1 MRGLAVGGKRLAR
14 ERSSGLEDNNRQNQ
28 IASKRPKVSILR
40 HSKVILQQ
48 HLQESTN
55 DDLSK
60 GKETKK
66 SDKIDCVDD
75 GGQLN
80 EGRKNASNNLEEAK
94 QESEDK
100 SQTGANNPRRIVKVA
115 PRQRSFQANL
125 FGNLFFKHL
134 QKAKSSLDQ
143 EKDQV
148 SFSTYLSHLRFEIDS
163 AARESCKSCRRQ
175 VARVKL

>member
-1 MRGLAVGGKRLAR
+1 M
-14 ERSSGLEDNNRQNQ
+14 
-28 IASKRPKVSILR
+28 
-40 HSKVILQQ
+40 
-48 HLQESTN
+48 
-55 DDLSK
+55 SK

-100 SQTGANNPRRIVKVA
+100 PRRIVKVA

-143 EKDQV
+143 EK
-148 SFSTYLSHLRFEIDS
+148 
-163 AARESCKSCRRQ
+163 A
-175 VARVKL
+175 